1 MSLRMFPQFAEFV
14 REQAEQDF
22 EPSRRSDVGDDA
34 WFQALLPRE
43 RFLDSLSRGVSLPH
57 GHRGYGGQSGQ
68 NGQSSQS
75 GQRKGAAPMAAAGN
89 ERNGHRVTSV
99 LHRRS
104 RPDG

>member
-57 GHRGYGGQSGQ
+57 GHGGYGGQSGQ
-68 NGQSSQS
+68 SGQS
-75 GQRKGAAPMAAAGN
+75 GQRRGAAPMAAAGS